1 MSTALNSAPIP
12 PEREADP
19 DLALVADWLALQF
32 LTPPDA
38 ARIEAGRSDH
48 GQAALRQI
56 GMLLDCQD
64 EVETLCRKLVD
75 GPVDDVT
82 VALQRRHTALFEGI
96 FRQRGLPP
104 YASVWDGTGRLYG
117 PAVGRMQGFL
127 RDLDLRLDQTC
138 CEPPDHVAI
147 QLAALAE
154 ALRQGRSKL
163 VPALLDELRWVNQ
176 FSAALIEAD
185 GTGYYSVVAQLLNA
199 FVEKAEQN

>member
-1 MSTALNSAPIP
+1 MNTALKFAPL
-12 PEREADP
+12 ADHDDVP

-38 ARIEAGRSDH
+38 ARVRAGRSTE

-56 GMLLDCQD
+56 GEILGRQD
-64 EVETLCRKLVD
+64 VSDAMCHQLSD
-75 GPVDDVT
+75 GSVNDVT

-117 PAVGRMQGFL
+117 PAVGRMQELL
-127 RDLDLRLDQTC
+127 RELDLHLDQSC
-138 CEPPDHVAI
+138 CEPPDHIAI

-154 ALRQGRSKL
+154 ALRQGRTGL
-163 VPALLDELRWVNQ
+163 VPALLDELRWGVG
-176 FSAALIEAD
+176 FAASLTAAD
-185 GTGYYSVVAQLLNA
+185 GNGYYGAAAQLLSA
-199 FVEKAEQN
+199 FIEKAEQN